1 MSTRAAAL
9 SLETGSDTIRP
20 PVVSSRRFAAQHVP
34 LKGIALMVGSTMFFS
49 VSDVITKALTASLP
63 AIEVAF
69 LRYVTFVLLAIPL
82 VMLSGGAAVLVSR
95 RPGLQLLR
103 GLGAVGSAIL
113 FTLSLPH
120 LQIADATAVYFI
132 SPILITALSIPFLGE
147 VVGWRRFA
155 AAGVGLIG
163 VLVVI
168 RPGGASFQS
177 AALLPLLGA
186 TSWAGAAIVTRLLG
200 SRDHPAAT
208 LAWSAIVGLLVLSAL
223 LPFVWVA
230 PGWREIAL
238 GLAIGLFSTAG
249 HWLVILSFRS
259 ANASTVAPFSYAQLI
274 WAGALGYLVFGALP
288 DSWTMAGAAI
298 IAASGLYTAY
308 RERVR
313 AGQR

>member
-1 MSTRAAAL
+1 M
-9 SLETGSDTIRP
+9 
-20 PVVSSRRFAAQHVP
+20 
-34 LKGIALMVGSTMFFS
+34 
-49 VSDVITKALTASLP
+49 P
-63 AIEVAF
+63 AVEVAF
-69 LRYVTFVLLAIPL
+69 LRYVTFVALAIPL
-82 VMLSGGAAVLVSR
+82 VMLSGGPAVLVSR
-95 RPGLQLLR
+95 RPGLQVLR
-103 GLGAVGSAIL
+103 GLAAVGSALL
-113 FTLSLPH
+113 FTLALPH
-120 LQIADATAVYFI
+120 LPIADATAIYFI

-155 AAGVGLIG
+155 AAGVGLLG

-168 RPGGASFQS
+168 RPGGSSFQS

-208 LAWSAIVGLLVLSAL
+208 LTWSAVIGLLVLSAL
-223 LPFVWVA
+223 LPFVWVT

-249 HWLVILSFRS
+249 HWLVILAFRS
-259 ANASTVAPFSYAQLI
+259 ARASTIAPFSYGQLL
-274 WAGALGYLVFGALP
+274 WAGALGYLVFGAMP
-288 DSWTMAGAAI
+288 DGWTIAGAAV

-313 AGQR
+313 AGAR